1 MPRQQSEA
9 IILRTFHIGE
19 QDKVVV
25 FFSRDMGILKGI
37 AKGARKFGNRFGS
50 SLEPM
55 SWVNIF
61 YYEKER
67 RELVTI
73 SHCDIIESFF
83 EIQKDLR
90 TNFTLSYFAELI
102 EEFYPQRAQDDI
114 LFRLLVSIL
123 RALEEGGD
131 IGSLTA
137 YFEAWL
143 LKMTGFL
150 PDLSRCHKCHND
162 ITELGWLS
170 PKKDGALCPQCAS
183 TQKEKIGPEV
193 TEFLRWIKKNPP
205 SKPLPSSLS
214 GDKVARLRK
223 ILEQMIVFHL
233 EREPK
238 TLAYIR

>member
-25 FFSRDMGILKGI
+25 FFSRDKGILKGI

-67 RELVTI
+67 RELVTV

-83 EIQKDLR
+83 EIQKDLKI
-90 TNFTLSYFAELI
+90 NFTMSYFAELI

-123 RALEEGGD
+123 RAIGEGGD
-131 IGSLTA
+131 VDFLTA

-143 LKMTGFL
+143 LKTTGFL
-150 PDLSRCHKCHND
+150 PDLSQCRKCRNS
-162 ITELGWLS
+162 ITDLGWLS
-170 PKKDGALCPQCAS
+170 PKKDGALCPQCVSAK
-183 TQKEKIGPEV
+183 KENFGPEV
-193 TEFLRWIKKNPP
+193 AALLRWIKKNPP
-205 SKPLPSSLS
+205 SKPLPSSFS
-214 GDKVARLRK
+214 GDKVARFRK